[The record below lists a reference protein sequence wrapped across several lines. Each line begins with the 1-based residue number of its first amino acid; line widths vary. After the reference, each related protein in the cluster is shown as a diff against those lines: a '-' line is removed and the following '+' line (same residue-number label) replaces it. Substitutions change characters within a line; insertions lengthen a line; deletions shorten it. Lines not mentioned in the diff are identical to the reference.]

1 MPGRRAAPG
10 LRRAAGLAFALG
22 LCAAAPAPAQQEQS
36 FGALLDR
43 LERLERGLEAV
54 RRQGGAPAP
63 APAPGAAAEG
73 NLDAFAGREARFSG
87 IEEQLRSLTDRVERA
102 EFGLRGL
109 IDTLSRDVGEL
120 QRRLAALEAA
130 APVPAGPAAAPPP
143 AGAEAP
149 PAAGAVPEAPPP
161 PPAADATPESEY
173 ERAYELLA
181 RADYA
186 GAEFALRAFVDR
198 HPEHVL
204 SGNAWY
210 WLGETH
216 YARRDFERAAVAF
229 ARGYRGFPD
238 GGKTADNL
246 LKLGMSFAAMGRT
259 EEACATFA
267 KLRGDRPD
275 APAIIR
281 ERLAG
286 ESARAGCP

>member
-10 LRRAAGLAFALG
+10 LRRTAGIALALG
-22 LCAAAPAPAQQEQS
+22 LFAAAPAPAQQEQS

-54 RRQGGAPAP
+54 RRQGGAP

-120 QRRLAALEAA
+120 QRRLAALEATGTA
-130 APVPAGPAAAPPP
+130 PAGQAAAPP
-143 AGAEAP
+143 AGGEVP
-149 PAAGAVPEAPPP
+149 PTAGGVPEAPPP
-161 PPAADATPESEY
+161 PAAAATPESEY

-186 GAEFALRAFVDR
+186 GAESALRAFVDR
-198 HPEHVL
+198 HPEHAL

-246 LKLGMSFAAMGRT
+246 LKLGMSFAAMGRI

>member
-1 MPGRRAAPG
+1 MPGRRAPG
-10 LRRAAGLAFALG
+10 LRRAAGLALALG
-22 LCAAAPAPAQQEQS
+22 LFASAPAAAQQEQS

-54 RRQGGAPAP
+54 RRQGGAPP
-63 APAPGAAAEG
+63 PAPGAEAEG
-73 NLDAFAGREARFSG
+73 SLDAFAGRESRFSG

-109 IDTLSRDVGEL
+109 VDALSRDVDEL

-130 APVPAGPAAAPPP
+130 APVPADPAAAPP
-143 AGAEAP
+143 AVAAAP
-149 PAAGAVPEAPPP
+149 PAAGGVPEAPPP
-161 PPAADATPESEY
+161 PAAAATPESEY

-186 GAEFALRAFVDR
+186 GAESALGAFVDR
-198 HPEHVL
+198 HPEHAL
-204 SGNAWY
+204 AGNAWY

-229 ARGYRGFPD
+229 ARGYKGFPD

-275 APAIIR
+275 APTIIR

>member
-1 MPGRRAAPG
+1 MPGRPAPG
-10 LRRAAGLAFALG
+10 LRRAAGLALALG
-22 LCAAAPAPAQQEQS
+22 LFAAAPAPAQQEQS

-54 RRQGGAPAP
+54 RRQVG
-63 APAPGAAAEG
+63 APAPGAAAKG
-73 NLDAFAGREARFSG
+73 SLDAFAGREARFSG

-109 IDTLSRDVGEL
+109 VDTLSRDVGDL

-130 APVPAGPAAAPPP
+130 APAAPAAAPPM
-143 AGAEAP
+143 GAEAAAP
-149 PAAGAVPEAPPP
+149 PAAGGASEAPPP
-161 PPAADATPESEY
+161 AVTPEGEY

-186 GAEFALRAFVDR
+186 GAESALRAFVDR
-198 HPEHVL
+198 YPEHAL

-229 ARGYRGFPD
+229 ARGYKGFPE

-246 LKLGMSFAAMGRT
+246 LKLGMSFAAMGRV

>member
-1 MPGRRAAPG
+1 MPGRPAPG
-10 LRRAAGLAFALG
+10 LRRAAGLALALG
-22 LCAAAPAPAQQEQS
+22 LFAPAPAPAQQEQS

-43 LERLERGLEAV
+43 LDRLERGLEAV

-63 APAPGAAAEG
+63 APGAAAEG
-73 NLDAFAGREARFSG
+73 SLDAFAGRESRFSG

-109 IDTLSRDVGEL
+109 VDALSRDVGEL

-130 APVPAGPAAAPPP
+130 APASPALAGPAAAPP
-143 AGAEAP
+143 AIAAAP
-149 PAAGAVPEAPPP
+149 PAAGGVPEAPPP
-161 PPAADATPESEY
+161 TPAAAATPESEY

-186 GAEFALRAFVDR
+186 GAESALGAFVDR
-198 HPEHVL
+198 HPEHAL
-204 SGNAWY
+204 AGNAWY

-229 ARGYRGFPD
+229 ARGYKGFPD